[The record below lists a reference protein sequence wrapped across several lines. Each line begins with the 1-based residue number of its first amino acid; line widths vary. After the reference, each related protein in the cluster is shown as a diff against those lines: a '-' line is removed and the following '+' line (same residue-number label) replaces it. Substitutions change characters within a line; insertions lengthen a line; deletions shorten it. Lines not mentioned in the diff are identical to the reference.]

1 MRVDSSGFIAEI
13 AVTVSRAWYRRR
25 VRQDGLALAL
35 KRAIDVT
42 VAAGALLVSA
52 PIIAVAAVATRVSVG
67 TPVFFRQRRPG
78 FHGRPFD
85 VAKFRTMNN
94 ACDAEGKLLPDE
106 QRLTKVGAFLRVT
119 SVDELPQLWNVLR
132 GDMSLVG
139 PRPLL
144 MQYLPRYS
152 NEQARRHDVLPGVT
166 GWAQINGRNTLAWS
180 EKFALDVWY
189 VDHWTPWL
197 DVIIIAK
204 TLKRVIAREGIA
216 SEGHATMPE
225 FMGNV
230 P

>member
-1 MRVDSSGFIAEI
+1 
-13 AVTVSRAWYRRR
+13 
-25 VRQDGLALAL
+25 VRQHGLALAL

-42 VAAGALLVSA
+42 LAGTGLLVSA
-52 PIIAVAAVATRVSVG
+52 PAIAAAAVATRLTAGS
-67 TPVFFRQRRPG
+67 PVFFRQRRPG
-78 FHGRPFD
+78 RHGRAFE
-85 VAKFRTMNN
+85 VVKFRTMN
-94 ACDAEGKLLPDE
+94 DARDADGKLLPDE
-106 QRLTKVGAFLRVT
+106 QRLTKVGAFLRAT

-132 GDMSLVG
+132 GEMSLVG

-152 NEQARRHDVLPGVT
+152 DEQARRHDVLPGIT

-197 DVIIIAK
+197 DVLILAK
-204 TLKRVIAREGIA
+204 TTQRVVVREGIS

-225 FMGNV
+225 FMGNAT
-230 P
+230 